1 MQQSVIGRAAVDLA
15 VRKIWANF
23 GEPSEPYDLNKQGI
37 YEAQIFPHNDVGS
50 FFYGATTTSNSNN
63 LLQVTIC
70 GLQWLQ
76 DVLQ

>member
-50 FFYGATTTSNSNN
+50 FFMEQQ
-63 LLQVTIC
+63 LQVTATIC
-70 GLQWLQ
+70 YK
-76 DVLQ
+76 